1 MSSHSISSPL
11 PYYLNEN
18 IIRELCQRAITEDVG
33 NGDATTLAIVPPE
46 QTTTAFFIPRKPCV
60 ICGLPILETLFAELS
75 ADVKFEAYV
84 HDGEKCDA
92 GDRVAMVTGNAR
104 AILTGERTALNILQQ
119 LSGISTMTR
128 KYVEAL
134 GTDINTKLL
143 DTRKTT
149 PGLRL
154 VEKYAVLMGGAQNHR
169 IGLYDRIMIKD
180 NHRALARLTG
190 PNSIARAVQACREKY
205 PNLEIEVEADSLAD
219 VRAAAEAGVEY
230 ILLDNMSNQTMREA
244 ISIIAGRAK
253 TEASGNIT
261 LERLPSLRD
270 LGLDYVSSG
279 ALTHSAPAVDIGLDI
294 LN

>member
-1 MSSHSISSPL
+1 MPSKKLTSPL
-11 PYYLNEN
+11 PSYLNES
-18 IIRELCQRAITEDVG
+18 IIRDLCCRAITEDVG

-46 QTTTAFFIPRKPCV
+46 QTTTAFFIPRTDCV
-60 ICGLPILETLFAELS
+60 ICGLPILQVLFAELS
-75 ADVKFEAYV
+75 ADVQFEAYV
-84 HDGEKCDA
+84 RDGDHCTA
-92 GDRVAMVTGNAR
+92 GQRIAMVTGNAR
-104 AILTGERTALNILQQ
+104 AILTGERTALNIMQQ

-134 GTDINTKLL
+134 GHGTNTKLL

-169 IGLYDRIMIKD
+169 LGLYDRIMIKD
-180 NHRALARLTG
+180 NHRALARLSG

-205 PNLEIEVEADSLAD
+205 PDLEIEVEADSLAD
-219 VRAAAEAGVEY
+219 VRLAAEAGVEY

-270 LGLDYVSSG
+270 IGLDYVSSG